1 MYGKSEDREDYQD
14 TPRAVAA
21 MARDLPDRHYIPT
34 HSHRR
39 GQLVYGT
46 GGTITVTTP
55 EGTWVVPPQRAVW
68 VPPRVPH
75 AMRTSGHVPMRT
87 LYIDTRAHP
96 SLPVSCTVMTVSPL
110 LRELVSAAAR
120 IPVDYD
126 ESGRDGKLMSLLIHE
141 LVPADVIPLHLPVPK
156 SDVLERLCARI
167 IDEPGLNWTLGEWA
181 AWAHL
186 SERTLARRFQDEF
199 GCSFARWRQQA
210 RLLAAVQMLG
220 EGKTIATV
228 AGTLGYESP
237 SAFTAMFRKALGKPP
252 TQYFEES

>member
-1 MYGKSEDREDYQD
+1 MYGKSENREDYQS
-14 TPRAVAA
+14 TPRPVAA

-55 EGTWVVPPQRAVW
+55 DGTWVAPPQRAVW
-68 VPPRVPH
+68 VPAGVPH
-75 AMRTSGHVPMRT
+75 AMRTSGFVPMRT
-87 LYIDTRAHP
+87 LYVDARAQP
-96 SLPVSCTVMTVSPL
+96 SLPRSCTVMPVSPL
-110 LRELVSAAAR
+110 LRELITAAAK

-126 ESGRDGKLMSLLIHE
+126 EVGRDSKVMSLLLHE
-141 LVPADVIPLHLPVPK
+141 LVPKHVIPLHLPMPK
-156 SDVLERLCARI
+156 DDTLERLCARI
-167 IDEPGLNWTLGEWA
+167 IDDPGLDWTMREWA
-181 AWAHL
+181 DWAHL
-186 SERTLARRFQDEF
+186 SERTLARRFKDEL

-228 AGTLGYESP
+228 ARALAYESP

-252 TQYFEES
+252 TQYFEEL